1 MISNGIELCDETV
14 IHNNKVRQTKESM
27 PDEENLFDL
36 ADLFKNFSDTTRIK
50 ILYAL
55 LENDLCVC
63 DIAEALEV
71 SQSAVSHQL
80 RILKQSRLVKAR
92 RDGKSVI
99 YSLADEHV
107 ATILSM
113 GMDHVIE

>member
-1 MISNGIELCDETV
+1 MISNGIELCDETI
-14 IHNNKVRQTKESM
+14 IHNNKVSRTKESM

-63 DIAEALEV
+63 DISEALEV